1 MGFLLF
7 LSTLI
12 LNAAPQD
19 QLSVI
24 TKKLPGQRM
33 RHSSGLFDPESNADS
48 FRVEPGETVVL
59 AELDGPGEIQHIWFT
74 IGAQD
79 RRYPRTLV
87 FRIYWDDAR
96 IPSVETPLGDF
107 FAAGNG
113 MRTNVSTL
121 PIEVTSYGR
130 AFNSY
135 WRMPLRKKARLTMTT
150 SRISRSALVTT
161 TSIGSTSMSFPPTPC
176 TFTPGIARSFP

>member
-1 MGFLLF
+1 MIKDSRF
-7 LSTLI
+7 LSVCVVAAAMAL
-12 LNAAPQD
+12 LLSSFPEAAPAQD

-48 FRVEPGETVVL
+48 FRIQPGETVVL

-74 IGAQD
+74 IGAED

-113 MRTNVSTL
+113 MRTNVHTL

-130 AFNSY
+130 ALNS
-135 WRMPLRKKARLTMTT
+135 
-150 SRISRSALVTT
+150 
-161 TSIGSTSMSFPPTPC
+161 
-176 TFTPGIARSFP
+176 